1 MIFDRLASGIVRHHK
16 AILAIWVVVLLCAVP
31 LALKAADVMK
41 YDVNDMA
48 GEDSESV
55 QGMEVISNYFPGSSA
70 DISATPI
77 IVIQYDDADGL
88 ASAEALINKLNQ
100 EATGFTMEDGTYKL
114 NTNMQPGPFVTATV
128 SSETGP
134 GVMMV
139 GVMYN
144 QSLVKGDDPR
154 LSVTDDT
161 PELRQFI
168 KDVSAGTEGL
178 EVYLTG
184 TPAINYDTMTG
195 AMSDIQKIDPFTILL
210 ILILVG
216 LFFRSFITSAT
227 PPITIGVAFVLVLAM
242 IFFLGNLFDIFFIT
256 EIMLLVSMMGA
267 GCDYCIFIIARY
279 REELRSGKEHEAALH
294 EAVKWAGESIA
305 VSGASVIIGFGAMS
319 ICSFSMVS
327 TMGICLALGIIVALL
342 AALTLIPSILAVVG
356 DRIFWP
362 STAKRYE
369 ETGKS
374 QKGWHNWFG
383 KVGHRY
389 FERSSRFSLK
399 HAKAI
404 TIVAVLATAPAAYI
418 ALTSETSYDMIGA
431 MQNGDS
437 GEGMDLIGEYA
448 DEGMLNPNYV
458 VIQYKDVLA
467 HVEPVLD
474 PSTGVA
480 IQGMYNLVW
489 DDAYTGEGGVR
500 DQLNDL
506 VDNIIERDGGEN
518 SNIGAVTLP
527 FEWSLAVADAVSQ
540 LPEGT
545 PAQILDLI
553 VKNSNAEIA
562 QILNMSIP
570 MLTNYYVK
578 MIESK
583 FPEGTPEEVIIGTAQ
598 GMLIDVTSPQPASP
612 MIDYI
617 VNSNCGL
624 LGGSYAS
631 SDTGSGD
638 VTYVKLSIPT
648 NEASMAP
655 RSMESINMISA
666 SVDEYRADNTG
677 LVEATWITGTAAVMY
692 EVSNVI
698 SGEFNNIE
706 VLVIVLIIIL
716 LFVVM
721 RSYTIPIRSV
731 LTILMSICW
740 TLAITHIV
748 FVNIL
753 GGEVM
758 WLVPLI
764 LLVICLGLGM
774 DYDILLTTR
783 IKENVRAKGMS
794 NDEAIHQAVLHTG
807 SVITI
812 CGLIMGGAFGT
823 LMLSSMEM
831 LQEFGFAL
839 CFAIL
844 VDALVV
850 RTYIVPAVM
859 HLLGDWNW
867 KGPKFMQPKE
877 PVPEKEQEI

>member
-1 MIFDRLASGIVRHHK
+1 MIFDKVADGIIRHHK
-16 AILAIWVVVLLCAVP
+16 AILAIWVVILICAVP
-31 LALKAADVMK
+31 LALKAGDVMK
-41 YDVNDMA
+41 YDTNDMA

-55 QGMEVISNYFPGSSA
+55 QGMIQISEHFPSDSSSS
-70 DISATPI
+70 DVSSIPI
-77 IVIQYDDADGL
+77 LVMKYDDQAGL
-88 ASAEALINKLNQ
+88 NEALDLVNTLN
-100 EATGFTMEDGTYKL
+100 ANASSYTMDDGTPKL
-114 NTNMQPGPFVTATV
+114 STLLPTGPFVTTAATSDV
-128 SSETGP
+128 GP
-134 GVMMV
+134 GILMV

-144 QSLVKGDDPR
+144 SSLTTGDEPA
-154 LSVTDDT
+154 LSVIDDT
-161 PELRQFI
+161 PELRDFI
-168 KDVSAGTEGL
+168 DQNIGESSIS
-178 EVYLTG
+178 VYLTG
-184 TPAINYDTMTG
+184 TPAISYDTQTG

-227 PPITIGVAFVLVLAM
+227 PPITIGVAFVVVMALIAIIGNVL
-242 IFFLGNLFDIFFIT
+242 DIFFVT

-279 REELRSGKEHEAALH
+279 KEELKSGKEHMEALH
-294 EAVKWAGESIA
+294 ESVKWAGESIT

-327 TMGICLALGIIVALL
+327 TMGLCLALGVIVALL
-342 AALTLIPSILAVVG
+342 AALTLIPSILAIVG

-362 STAKRYE
+362 STKRRIE
-369 ETGKS
+369 SKNLDER
-374 QKGWHNWFG
+374 GWHARCG
-383 KVGHRY
+383 RIGHAY
-389 FERSSRFSLK
+389 FERSSRFSIK

-404 TIVAVLATAPAAYI
+404 TLVAILVSVPAAYV
-418 ALTSETSYDMIGA
+418 ALSSETSYDMIGA

-437 GEGMDLIGEYA
+437 GDGMDLIGEYA
-448 DEGMLNPNYV
+448 DEGMLMPNYV
-458 VIQYKDVLA
+458 VIQYDQPLA
-467 HVEPVLD
+467 TVVRNSE
-474 PSTGVA
+474 T
-480 IQGMYNLVW
+480 
-489 DDAYTGEGGVR
+489 DAYALMWLPSWTDDNGVYS
-500 DQLNDL
+500 QLTDL
-506 VDNIIERDGGEN
+506 GRSIIENDGGDD
-518 SNIGAVTLP
+518 SNIGDVVIPFMWNEAVRNAQSAGMTT
-527 FEWSLAVADAVSQ
+527 S
-540 LPEGT
+540 EGVI
-545 PAQILDLI
+545 AWIEH
-553 VKNSNAEIA
+553 NSSTEVA
-562 QILNMSIP
+562 QILNIVLPVMLQQVEAMMSVQYPDLSAEQIKV
-570 MLTNYYVK
+570 LAENYVV
-578 MIESK
+578 ESGQ
-583 FPEGTPEEVIIGTAQ
+583 P
-598 GMLIDVTSPQPASP
+598 LIDYQINTSCG
-612 MIDYI
+612 MI
-617 VNSNCGL
+617 
-624 LGGSYAS
+624 GGDFANAE
-631 SDTGSGD
+631 DGTGS
-638 VTYVKLSIPT
+638 VTYVKLSVPT

-655 RSMESINMISA
+655 RSMESISAISSA
-666 SVDEYRADNTG
+666 VDDYAGSSTMVAE
-677 LVEATWITGTAAVMY
+677 TWITGTAAVMY
-692 EVSNVI
+692 EVSEVI

-706 VLVIVLIIIL
+706 IIVVVLIMIL
-716 LFVVM
+716 LFFVM

-740 TLAITHIV
+740 TLAMTHLV

-783 IKENVRAKGMS
+783 IKENVRSKGMT

-844 VDALVV
+844 VDALIV

-867 KGPKFMQPKE
+867 KGPRFLQGKGDRAASE
-877 PVPEKEQEI
+877 EER

>member
-1 MIFDRLASGIVRHHK
+1 MIFDKVADGIIRHHK
-16 AILAIWVVVLLCAVP
+16 AILAIWVVILICAVP
-31 LALKAADVMK
+31 LALKAGDVMK
-41 YDVNDMA
+41 YDTNDMA

-55 QGMEVISNYFPGSSA
+55 QGMIQISEHFPSDSSSS
-70 DISATPI
+70 DVSSIPI
-77 IVIQYDDADGL
+77 LVMKYDDQAGL
-88 ASAEALINKLNQ
+88 NEAMGLVNTLNANASSY
-100 EATGFTMEDGTYKL
+100 TTDDGTPKL
-114 NTNMQPGPFVTATV
+114 STLLPTGPFVTTAATSDV
-128 SSETGP
+128 GP
-134 GVMMV
+134 GILMV

-144 QSLVKGDDPR
+144 SSLTTGDEPA
-154 LSVTDDT
+154 LSVIDDT
-161 PELRQFI
+161 PELRDFI
-168 KDVSAGTEGL
+168 DQYIGESSIS
-178 EVYLTG
+178 VYLTG
-184 TPAINYDTMTG
+184 TPAISYDTQTG

-227 PPITIGVAFVLVLAM
+227 PPITIGVAFVVVMALIAIIGNVL
-242 IFFLGNLFDIFFIT
+242 DIFFVT

-279 REELRSGKEHEAALH
+279 KEELKSGKEHMEALH
-294 EAVKWAGESIA
+294 ESVKWAGESIT

-327 TMGICLALGIIVALL
+327 TMGLCLALGIIVALL
-342 AALTLIPSILAVVG
+342 AALTLIPSILAIVG

-362 STAKRYE
+362 STKRRIE
-369 ETGKS
+369 SKNLDER
-374 QKGWHNWFG
+374 GWHARCG
-383 KVGHRY
+383 RIGHAY
-389 FERSSRFSLK
+389 FERSSRFSIK

-404 TIVAVLATAPAAYI
+404 TLVAVLVSAPAAYV
-418 ALTSETSYDMIGA
+418 ALSSETSYDMIGA

-448 DEGMLNPNYV
+448 DEGMLMPNYV
-458 VIQYKDVLA
+458 VIQYDQTLA
-467 HVEPVLD
+467 TIIRD
-474 PSTGVA
+474 PTTGVNMLA
-480 IQGMYNLVW
+480 WQASWTDSN
-489 DDAYTGEGGVR
+489 GVYS
-500 DQLNDL
+500 QLRALGDSI
-506 VDNIIERDGGEN
+506 VDKDGGAD
-518 SNIGAVTLP
+518 SNIGDVVIPFMWDEAVK
-527 FEWSLAVADAVSQ
+527 SARDAGATTSAEVISWIERNSSAEVSQ
-540 LPEGT
+540 IINVALPVLIQQIEAGMIEQGV
-545 PAQILDLI
+545 PAEEAREM
-553 VKNSNAEIA
+553 AEDQVVEVGQPIIDYQVNVSCGMIGGDFA
-562 QILNMSIP
+562 DSEDR
-570 MLTNYYVK
+570 TGSVSYVK
-578 MIESK
+578 IS
-583 FPEGTPEEVIIGTAQ
+583 V
-598 GMLIDVTSPQPASP
+598 
-612 MIDYI
+612 
-617 VNSNCGL
+617 
-624 LGGSYAS
+624 
-631 SDTGSGD
+631 
-638 VTYVKLSIPT
+638 PT
-648 NEASMAP
+648 NDASMAP
-655 RSMESINMISA
+655 RSMESIGAISSA
-666 SVDEYRADNTG
+666 VDEYADGNSNIVG
-677 LVEATWITGTAAVMY
+677 TWITGTAAVMY
-692 EVSNVI
+692 EVSEVI

-706 VLVIVLIIIL
+706 IIVVVLIMIL
-716 LFVVM
+716 LFFVM

-740 TLAITHIV
+740 TLAMTHLV

-783 IKENVRAKGMS
+783 IKENVRSKGMT

-844 VDALVV
+844 VDALIV

-867 KGPKFMQPKE
+867 KGPRFLQGKGDRAASE
-877 PVPEKEQEI
+877 EER